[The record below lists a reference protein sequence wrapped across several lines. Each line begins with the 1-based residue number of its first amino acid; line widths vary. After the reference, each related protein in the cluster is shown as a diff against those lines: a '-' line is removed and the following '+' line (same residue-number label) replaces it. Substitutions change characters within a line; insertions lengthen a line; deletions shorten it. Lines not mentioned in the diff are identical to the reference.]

1 MHEVTL
7 PVSLDD
13 ALRAARE
20 TRALL
25 VGGNVLRQVPRIFTE
40 QFGKRQAVLVAD
52 QNTMAAAG
60 QVVQAAFASAGHATR
75 EPLVF
80 GRSGGGLKSILSPS
94 RPLYAEH
101 GFVEDLKA
109 ALRDHDAIP
118 VAVGSG
124 TLNDVTKLAAHRM
137 GRSYLCVATAASMDG
152 YTAFGAS
159 ITHQGSKQTFD
170 CPAPT
175 AVVADLSVIAAAPAE
190 MNAWGYADLLAK
202 VTAGADWIVA
212 DALGV
217 EPIDPLPWNIVQG
230 RLREAVSDSA
240 GIRAGAPQAMRG
252 LVEGLMLGGFAMQAT
267 KSSRPASGAEH
278 QFSHLWDM
286 EHHTHE
292 GSAPSHGLKV
302 GIGTLAVTALYER
315 LLAQTLESLD
325 VAKCAAAWPE
335 ESVWLQRA
343 QALFDEGDLRTVATR
358 EIAAKHSNATD
369 LAAQL
374 ERLREI
380 WPTLRAALREQLI
393 PFSTLREMLRSAGAA
408 TEPEE
413 IGISRARLRES
424 FRKAFFI
431 RRRFTVLDLTVRTGL
446 LDALLDEIFGSHG
459 IWPTGPAL

>member
-1 MHEVTL
+1 MHEGTA
-7 PVSLDD
+7 PISLDS

-25 VGGNVLRQVPRIFTE
+25 VGENVLKEVPRVFEE
-40 QFGKRQAVLVAD
+40 QFGARHAVLVAD
-52 QNTMAAAG
+52 ENTMAAAG
-60 QVVQAAFASAGHATR
+60 QAVQVAFASAGHAIR

-80 GRSGGGLKSILSPS
+80 GRSGGGLKSVLSPS
-94 RPLYAEH
+94 KPLYAEY
-101 GFVEDLKA
+101 GFVEDLEA
-109 ALRDHDAIP
+109 ALREHDAIP

-124 TLNDVTKLAAHRM
+124 TLNDVTKLAAHRA

-170 CPAPT
+170 CPAPV
-175 AVVADLSVIAAAPAE
+175 AVVADLGVIAAAPPK

-217 EPIDPLPWNIVQG
+217 EPIDALPWNIVQG
-230 RLREAVSDSA
+230 RLREAVSAPS
-240 GIRAGAPQAMRG
+240 GIRTGAPEAMSG

-292 GSAPSHGLKV
+292 GNAPSHGLKV

-315 LLAQTLESLD
+315 LLAQPLESLD
-325 VAKCAAAWPE
+325 IATCCAAWPD

-358 EIAAKHSNATD
+358 EIAAKHSSATQ
-369 LAAQL
+369 LAGQL
-374 ERLREI
+374 ERLREV
-380 WPTLRAALREQLI
+380 WPTLRSALREQLI
-393 PFSTLREMLRSAGAA
+393 PFTTLREMLRSAGAA

-413 IGISRARLRES
+413 IGISRGRLRES
-424 FRKAFFI
+424 FWKAFFI
-431 RRRFTVLDLTVRTGL
+431 RRRFTALDLAVRTGL
-446 LDALLDEIFGSHG
+446 LDTLLDEIFGARG
-459 IWPTGPAL
+459 IWPPGPPL